1 MYWLRPALLYLFVT
15 LLLCAG
21 IWLFWGEA
29 ISKKLQNT
37 SLAARQEPAGRQ
49 AGPVKAKTPT
59 ATKEKAV
66 KVQASAGQ
74 AVVSGKEAWARA
86 SSGFEVLLNSAAQDN
101 HRLLLEAAA
110 EQDRRY
116 RALFFKPAEQRLP
129 KLAERQLIKSV
140 EQRPSGQQAK

>member
-1 MYWLRPALLYLFVT
+1 MYWLRSALLYLFVT

-49 AGPVKAKTPT
+49 AGPVKAKAPT

-66 KVQASAGQ
+66 KVPASAGQ
-74 AVVSGKEAWARA
+74 AVVSGKEAWERA
-86 SSGFEVLLNSAAQDN
+86 SSGFEVLLKSAAQDN
-101 HRLLLEAAA
+101 RRLLVEAVA
-110 EQDRRY
+110 EHDRRY
-116 RALFFKPAEQRLP
+116 RALLFKPAEQRITKP
-129 KLAERQLIKSV
+129 AERQ
-140 EQRPSGQQAK
+140 PSKPKAK